1 MANMDFGLGFL
12 IFWKFFF
19 IVLAWIVYLLN
30 QRNKPDFCLYHPI
43 PFSRIEMSKDA
54 LPEKACQLDSR
65 YWRITNAKGDVEEV
79 QGPGVV
85 GMEPK
90 I

>member
-1 MANMDFGLGFL
+1 MINTDVGLGFL
-12 IFWKFFF
+12 ISLEISFR
-19 IVLAWIVYLLN
+19 VLVHISWLLN
-30 QRNKPDFCLYHPI
+30 KRNKVRPDLCLYHPF

-85 GMEPK
+85 GM
-90 I
+90 